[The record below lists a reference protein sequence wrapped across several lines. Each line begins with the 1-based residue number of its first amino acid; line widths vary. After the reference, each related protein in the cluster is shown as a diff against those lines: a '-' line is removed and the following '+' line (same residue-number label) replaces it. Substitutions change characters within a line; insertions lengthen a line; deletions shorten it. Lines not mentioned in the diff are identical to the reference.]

1 MISAMYRTHKTLQSP
16 QKVSSLYAFDALAR
30 SAKTQV
36 SKGKLSPSSQPGKPN
51 AASFLLKLEGVLEGL
66 FKDLAYTTDFPEM
79 KVGNCSQ
86 VSYHPLGWTLVS
98 ASSALA

>member
-1 MISAMYRTHKTLQSP
+1 MYRTHKTLQSP

-36 SKGKLSPSSQPGKPN
+36 SKGKLSPSGKPN